1 MLAYLD
7 AAAFWQEYQNT
18 IEYMFGIWDVAN
30 APASFAGFKFL
41 NTGASRVIGIDI
53 SFVGTAKFSKNFE
66 LTFLTGYNYIVPKT
80 LNPDYVYAVDDINR
94 QYSYNTTSM
103 DSASQILKYRF
114 LHNIK
119 FDAEAT
125 IFSKFS
131 LGVSAKYFSK
141 IVNMDA
147 IIKDFEETTANSGG
161 DKQNIRYMDYFN
173 SHRFGNWIFDTRL
186 SYTFSPSHK
195 VALIASNIFNR
206 SYSLRPLKIE
216 QPRCLMVQY
225 TYKLDR
231 N

>member
-1 MLAYLD
+1 
-7 AAAFWQEYQNT
+7 
-18 IEYMFGIWDVAN
+18 
-30 APASFAGFKFL
+30 
-41 NTGASRVIGIDI
+41 
-53 SFVGTAKFSKNFE
+53 
-66 LTFLTGYNYIVPKT
+66 
-80 LNPDYVYAVDDINR
+80 
-94 QYSYNTTSM
+94 
-103 DSASQILKYRF
+103 
-114 LHNIK
+114 
-119 FDAEAT
+119 
-125 IFSKFS
+125 
-131 LGVSAKYFSK
+131 
-141 IVNMDA
+141 MDA

-173 SHRFGNWIFDTRL
+173 AHRFGNWIFDTRL

>member
-1 MLAYLD
+1 M
-7 AAAFWQEYQNT
+7 
-18 IEYMFGIWDVAN
+18 
-30 APASFAGFKFL
+30 
-41 NTGASRVIGIDI
+41 
-53 SFVGTAKFSKNFE
+53 
-66 LTFLTGYNYIVPKT
+66 
-80 LNPDYVYAVDDINR
+80 
-94 QYSYNTTSM
+94 
-103 DSASQILKYRF
+103 
-114 LHNIK
+114 H
-119 FDAEAT
+119 AEAT

-195 VALIASNIFNR
+195 VAVIASNIFNR